1 MNSNDIQKMLAG
13 GKSVDELV
21 AEFTK
26 AVNDYNE
33 QQKKDKVK
41 EEKRNCALTIA
52 TALDQYYA
60 KFFPE
65 VAADLDGETDIDEV
79 VELLDN
85 LGDLMRQVKAFDH
98 ASFPF
103 KPDKKSSDKDIF
115 TSFFKANNIE

>member
-1 MNSNDIQKMLAG
+1 MDIKDIQAMLAG

-33 QQKKDKVK
+33 QQRKDKLMAD
-41 EEKRNCALTIA
+41 KRNCALTIA

-65 VAADLDGETDIDEV
+65 VAEDLDDETDIDEV

-85 LGDLMRQVKAFDH
+85 LGNLMKEVRALDKAT
-98 ASFPF
+98 FPF

-115 TSFFKANNIE
+115 TSFFEANGIH

>member
-1 MNSNDIQKMLAG
+1 MTTKDIQAMLAG

-26 AVNDYNE
+26 AINDYNE
-33 QQKKDKVK
+33 QQRQDKVK
-41 EEKRNCALTIA
+41 ADKRNCAMTIA

-65 VAADLDGETDIDEV
+65 VAADLDGETDVDEV

-85 LGDLMRQVKAFDH
+85 LGNLMKEVKALDK
-98 ASFPF
+98 ATFPF

-115 TSFFKANNIE
+115 TSFFEANGIH